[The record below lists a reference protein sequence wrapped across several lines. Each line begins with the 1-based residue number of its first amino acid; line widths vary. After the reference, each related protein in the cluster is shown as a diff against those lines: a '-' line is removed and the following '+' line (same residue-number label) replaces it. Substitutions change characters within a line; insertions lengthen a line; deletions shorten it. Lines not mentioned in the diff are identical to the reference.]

1 MDDYNCEDYSKYNMK
16 VHSYNPFS
24 NIPYLQ
30 GHKYDLFEAKK
41 EFAFK
46 DKAKK
51 YACFGKY
58 IAVTAHDKLPSPTP
72 CMVVIIGN
80 DLRVSYIAFMTEENS
95 RKEFLDWV
103 NQLSFGNSI
112 VFKGVI

>member
-1 MDDYNCEDYSKYNMK
+1 MNNR
-16 VHSYNPFS
+16 FS
-24 NIPYLQ
+24 NITCLKGRQ
-30 GHKYDLFEAKK
+30 YDLFEAKK

-58 IAVTAHDKLPSPTP
+58 IAVTAPDNMLRPTP
-72 CMVVIIGN
+72 CMIAIIGS
-80 DLRVSYIAFMTEENS
+80 DLRTNYIAFMTEENS

-103 NQLSFGNSI
+103 NQLSSGNI
-112 VFKGVI
+112 IIFKGVI

>member
-1 MDDYNCEDYSKYNMK
+1 MINR
-16 VHSYNPFS
+16 FS
-24 NIPYLQ
+24 NISCLQ
-30 GHKYDLFEAKK
+30 GHQYDLFEAKK

-58 IAVTAHDKLPSPTP
+58 IAVTAPNELLSPTP
-72 CMVVIIGN
+72 CMVAIIGS
-80 DLRVSYIAFMTEENS
+80 DLRTNYIAFMTEENS

-103 NQLSFGNSI
+103 NQLSSGNI
-112 VFKGVI
+112 IIFKGVI

>member
-1 MDDYNCEDYSKYNMK
+1 MINR
-16 VHSYNPFS
+16 FS
-24 NIPYLQ
+24 NISCLQ
-30 GHKYDLFEAKK
+30 GHQYDLFEAKK

-58 IAVTAHDKLPSPTP
+58 IAVTAPNELLSPTP
-72 CMVVIIGN
+72 CMVAIIGS
-80 DLRVSYIAFMTEENS
+80 DLRTNYIAFMTEDNS

-103 NQLSFGNSI
+103 NQLSSGNI
-112 VFKGVI
+112 IIFKGVI